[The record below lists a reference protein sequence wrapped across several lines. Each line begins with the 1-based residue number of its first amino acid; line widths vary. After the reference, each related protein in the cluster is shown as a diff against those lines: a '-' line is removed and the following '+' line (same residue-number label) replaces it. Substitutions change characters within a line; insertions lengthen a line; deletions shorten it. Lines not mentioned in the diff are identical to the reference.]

1 MKRNSLLAKSLTLG
15 LAVATAAASMSVPGG
30 LVAPVTAYAEDGIA
44 AQTDAVTI
52 AGTVKVGEQLTATL
66 ETTNDDAV
74 YAWYRVNAEIEDA
87 AGAETGLTALSTEKT
102 YTLTTADHGSK
113 ILLVVKASSGAEAE
127 ETGRM
132 LTNVVEFED
141 LPSDSKIKYD
151 GEETAASDGYNDDVT
166 ITAETN
172 DSTAYYIADAPSKLN
187 DSPTSYSLTKPDQD
201 YNTYSRM
208 LFFKLGGNDKIY
220 QKEIT
225 VKFDVTAPILSDIAD
240 PTALVADSATIS
252 VTSSEAGNVY
262 YSCVASGAEAPDAD
276 AIVTGNQKE
285 EVTTG
290 GTPVS
295 IDLTSLTANTS
306 YDVYA
311 VAKDAAGNL
320 SEVKTVSF
328 TTKKAAC
335 TTIAPVAGTFTADG
349 RTLTFTVEVDK
360 AAKDYDYSL
369 DAGDN
374 WTNGAENG
382 SILTISGTTATLT
395 LPNQAYEANVIC
407 LRVAETDAEKAGTSV
422 PYTQKIT
429 ATLEG
434 TVTVS
439 GTEKFGETITATV
452 TGAQEGAEL
461 KYEFFR
467 VKDEVATSC
476 GTASTT
482 NTYTLV
488 KDDIGC
494 TIKVKVTATGY
505 TEEPL
510 VSDETG
516 TVAKAD
522 GRTITE
528 ADVKAEIQTP
538 ADGTETYTYTMK
550 TMAGAKYQKTGG
562 AGSQPAEGAWGDTKE
577 FTGLVPGQSYTFH
590 AYMPATEEYEAGNP
604 VSFTIAFPKLTHK
617 PLTLAYTVEDSGDK
631 KKVTITVPAGGGSY
645 EYTFDGE
652 TWSSASEAN
661 VKDECEADE
670 ELTIGIRYAASDVYE
685 SQLEQ
690 TLNINVGKEA
700 QTAPS
705 AATLTVQPNDTK
717 TAYDIEVTEPSAGA
731 GTLEYSTDGKTFTTL
746 DQIQTTGL
754 AAGATFTLYVR
765 LAGTDDKN
773 PSAAMSATVTTPT
786 ASETPTIK
794 GAGDA
799 TTFTNNL
806 EVTLAAGAGATIYY
820 TTDGSAPAIGGD
832 TYSSP
837 ITVSATTTIK
847 AIAVENGKIMSAVA
861 SQTFTKQSSGGSDTG
876 SGSGS
881 GSGSSGG
888 GSGSSSSG
896 SGSTGTEN
904 KPETG
909 TETKPNDTQ
918 VETSTGTNASGNTV
932 EVTTTTKTDSTGA
945 VTSIIEK
952 SVIAESSSTT
962 STTVTVKKNGEGE
975 ITSATASIANTVES
989 GNKATVSAALVS
1001 QITEAAGTDDVKI
1014 TMTVKDA
1021 DGSTKYKIKVDADNL
1036 QAGEDLYL
1044 YKLNT
1049 KTGEYVM
1056 VNAKTYGVSKSGS
1069 VSVSIKNKAT
1079 YELVDAAQSA
1089 RITKQIKSTI
1099 KPQKASAS
1107 IKKNKKTT
1115 FALSKKANK
1124 SNVKSITYTTSKKSV
1139 ATVSKSGKISAK
1151 GKGTAIVKA
1160 KVTLK
1165 NGATKTIKMTIK
1177 VK

>member
-1 MKRNSLLAKSLTLG
+1 M
-15 LAVATAAASMSVPGG
+15 
-30 LVAPVTAYAEDGIA
+30 APLTAYAETGVA
-44 AQTDAVTI
+44 AQSDEVSIPGTAK
-52 AGTVKVGEQLTATL
+52 AGEKLTATL
-66 ETTNDDAV
+66 ATDNANAV
-74 YAWYRVNAEIEDA
+74 FAWYRVSADTESAE
-87 AGAETGLTALSTEKT
+87 GAEKSDSAEDLSCDQKE
-102 YTLTTADHGSK
+102 YTLTKDDIGSK
-113 ILLVVKASSGAEAE
+113 ILVVVKASSAEDAA
-127 ETGRM
+127 ETGRA
-132 LTNVVEFED
+132 LSEVVEAEA
-141 LPSDSKIKYD
+141 LPDGSVIKYN
-151 GEETAASDGYNDDVT
+151 GEELDANGYNDAVE
-166 ITAETN
+166 ITAEVGSN
-172 DSTAYYIADAPSKLN
+172 DSTAYFVADTVQGLES
-187 DSPTSYSLTKPDQD
+187 SPESYTLAKPDADHDAYKKMLYFQKSGE
-201 YNTYSRM
+201 NT
-208 LFFKLGGNDKIY
+208 IY
-220 QKEIT
+220 QKEIS
-225 VKFDVTAPILSDIAD
+225 VAFDVTEPTLSDIAD
-240 PTALVADSATIS
+240 PTEITAEGATLS

-262 YSCVASGAEAPDAD
+262 YHYVAGGTQAPDAD
-276 AIVTGNQKE
+276 AIVAQDTKVAVTAGTAEEIALTG
-285 EVTTG
+285 
-290 GTPVS
+290 
-295 IDLTSLTANTS
+295 LTAYTT

-311 VAKDAAGNL
+311 VAKDAAGNC
-320 SEVKTVSF
+320 SAVKKVSF

-335 TTIAPVAGTFTADG
+335 TTTAPVAGIFTADG
-349 RTLTFTVEVDK
+349 RTLTFTVVEGK

-369 DAGDN
+369 DAGDH
-374 WTNGAENG
+374 WTNGAADG

-395 LPNQAYEANVIC
+395 LPNQVYDAKVVC
-407 LRVAETDAEKAGTSV
+407 LRVAETDTEEAGDKV
-422 PYTQKIT
+422 VYDQKIS

-467 VKDEVATSC
+467 VKDNVETSC
-476 GTASTT
+476 GAASTA

-488 KDDIGC
+488 QADIGC

-510 VSDETG
+510 VSDETE

-550 TMAGAKYQKTGG
+550 TMAGAKYQKTDG
-562 AGSQPAEGAWGDTKE
+562 AGSQPAESAWGDTKE

-604 VSFTIAFPKLTHK
+604 VSFTIAFPKLAHK
-617 PLTLAYTVEDSGDK
+617 PLTLEYTVTDSGDK

-652 TWSSASEAN
+652 TWSSVGEAN
-661 VKDECEADE
+661 VKDECEADA

-705 AATLTVQPNDTK
+705 ATTLQAQPNAAK

-731 GTLEYSTDGKTFTTL
+731 GTLEYSTDGNTFKPL
-746 DQIQTTGL
+746 AEIQTEGL
-754 AAGATFTLYVR
+754 AAGTTFTLYVR
-765 LAGTDDKN
+765 LAGDDDKN
-773 PSAAMSATVTTPT
+773 PSGMASATVTTPA
-786 ASETPTIK
+786 ASATPTVT

-799 TTFTNNL
+799 TTFTDSL
-806 EVTLAAGAGATIYY
+806 EVTIAAAAGASIYY
-820 TTDGSAPAIGGD
+820 TADGSAPTLDSTLYAG
-832 TYSSP
+832 P
-837 ITVSATTTIK
+837 ITLSETKTIK
-847 AIAVENGKIMSAVA
+847 AIAVEDGKIMSAVA
-861 SQTFTKQSSGGSDTG
+861 SQTFTKGSSGGSD

-881 GSGSSGG
+881 NSGSST
-888 GSGSSSSG
+888 GSNSG

-904 KPETG
+904 KPGTG
-909 TETKPNDTQ
+909 TQTKPGETK
-918 VETSTGTNASGNTV
+918 VETSTETNASGNTV

-945 VTSIIEK
+945 VTSIVEK

-975 ITSATASIANTVES
+975 ITSAAASISNTVAS

-1014 TMTVKDA
+1014 TMTVRDA
-1021 DGSTKYKIKVDADNL
+1021 NGNTKYKLKVDAKDL
-1036 QAGEDLYL
+1036 KAGEDLYL

-1049 KTGEYVM
+1049 RTGEYVM
-1056 VNAKTYGVSKSGS
+1056 VDAKTYGVSKSGS
-1069 VSVSIKNKAT
+1069 VAVSIKNKAT
-1079 YELVDAAQSA
+1079 YELVDYAQSA
-1089 RITKQIKSTI
+1089 KITNEIKSTI
-1099 KPQKASAS
+1099 KPQKSS
-1107 IKKNKKTT
+1107 VSVKKNKNTT

-1124 SNVKSITYTTSKKSV
+1124 SNIKSITYTTSKKSV

-1151 GKGTAIVKA
+1151 GKGTATVKA

-1165 NGATKTIKMTIK
+1165 NGATKIIKMTIK